1 VLDIVDARTQKL
13 VWMGILEK
21 EVQSVNPPGKR
32 IQKATT
38 KLLKN
43 FPPKKKEAYFAI
55 RAVASAMRRN
65 ISAST
70 GLPCS
75 SISSASFFI
84 AW

>member
-1 VLDIVDARTQKL
+1 MLDIVDARTQKL

-43 FPPKKKEAYFAI
+43 FPPKK
-55 RAVASAMRRN
+55 
-65 ISAST
+65 
-70 GLPCS
+70 
-75 SISSASFFI
+75 
-84 AW
+84 